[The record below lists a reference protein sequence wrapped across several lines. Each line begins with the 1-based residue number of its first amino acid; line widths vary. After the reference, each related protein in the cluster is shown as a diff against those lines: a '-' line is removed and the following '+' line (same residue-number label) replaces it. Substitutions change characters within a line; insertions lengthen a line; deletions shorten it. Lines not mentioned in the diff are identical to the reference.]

1 MKKMIA
7 LFVAAAMIMTCSIGV
22 FAASSPTVGKV
33 TKVSS
38 VGQRSGKKL
47 TVRWK
52 ADKKADYY
60 ILKVGKKTYNVTG
73 TKKTVTTKPGYR
85 YKITVTPVY
94 KGVKGKAKSAIKRWM
109 KTTKITKTKAYKK
122 AVKLT
127 WNKVKGA
134 TKYQVHMYKGGKWV
148 IVKTVKSN
156 STKVK
161 VSKKGK
167 YKFKVVPVKGSYV
180 GIKSKTKTGKAK

>member
-7 LFVAAAMIMTCSIGV
+7 IFVAAAMFMTCGIGV
-22 FAASSPTVGKV
+22 FAASSPTMGAV

-38 VGQRSGKKL
+38 VGQRSCKKL

-60 ILKVGKKTYNVTG
+60 ILKVGKRTFNVTG
-73 TKKTVTTKPGYR
+73 TKKTVSTKPGYR

-94 KGVKGKAKSAIKRWM
+94 KGVKGKAKSAVKRWM
-109 KTTKITKTKAYKK
+109 KTTKITKTKALKK
-122 AVKLT
+122 KVKLT
-127 WNKVKGA
+127 WKKVKGA

-148 IVKTVKSN
+148 IVKTVKKN
-156 STKVK
+156 TTTVK

-167 YKFKVVPVKGSYV
+167 YKFQVVPVKGSYV
-180 GIKSKTKTGKAK
+180 GIKSKTKTGRAK